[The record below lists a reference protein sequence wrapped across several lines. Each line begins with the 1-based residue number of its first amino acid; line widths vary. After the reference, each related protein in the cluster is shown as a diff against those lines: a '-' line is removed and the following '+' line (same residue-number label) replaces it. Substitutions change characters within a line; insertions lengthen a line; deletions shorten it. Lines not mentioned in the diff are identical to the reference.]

1 MFSSEVT
8 VLESARRREERLPAS
23 LRARYGAGG
32 APERALCRILDVT
45 KHGARLEVFC
55 DLPRN
60 TSITLTLPF
69 SGIVRARVTWS
80 KDFEAG
86 CKFLEPLKDGEL
98 ASIFAKGHA

>member
-23 LRARYGAGG
+23 LRSRYGAG

-45 KHGARLEVFC
+45 RNGARLEVFC

-60 TSITLTLPF
+60 TAITLRLP
-69 SGIVRARVTWS
+69 SSDIVRARVTWS

-86 CKFLEPLKDGEL
+86 CRFQEPLTAGEL